1 MKPVVEIA
9 ESVGIDAKSITPY
22 GQYKAKIGLEA
33 IDAGKS
39 RGKLILVTGMTP
51 TRAGEG
57 KTTTTLGL
65 TQAFGRLG
73 HRVIAT
79 LREPS
84 LGPIFGI
91 KGGGTGGGS
100 ARVVP
105 EDEINVHFTGDAHAV
120 NSAHNLLG
128 ALTENIVQRRSI
140 LGFGPENITWRR
152 VSDIEDRG
160 LRSIVSGLGGT
171 ANWPMRE
178 TGFDIV
184 AASEIMAVLALSS
197 DLEDLRNRLGN
208 IVVGLTNK
216 GEPITSNDV
225 SAVGSMM
232 SLLRYA
238 IQPNLVQTMEGQPV
252 LVHTG
257 PFGNIAH
264 GCNSVVADRLA
275 LGYSDYVITEAGFG
289 ADLGFEKFMHIKAR
303 FNNLEPSAVVMV
315 STIRAIKSHGG
326 IAIKDLAKP
335 NVSAV
340 ENGVENV
347 VHHIKMIKSF
357 GLNVVVA
364 INRFPTDTPEE
375 VTSVINRAVDA
386 GAYSAVES
394 QVYENGGDGG
404 TDLAMAVIN
413 AAETKPDISYLYP
426 IDASIEDK
434 ILALARNVYNAKDV
448 SWNKKARDQLKIF
461 TKLGWGGLPICMAKT
476 HLSISD
482 KPNLKCRPSGYTFNV
497 SDLRASLGAGFIYPL
512 SGKMVTMPGL
522 PGSPRQL
529 DVDAEGK
536 ITGL

>member
-1 MKPVVEIA
+1 
-9 ESVGIDAKSITPY
+9 
-22 GQYKAKIGLEA
+22 
-33 IDAGKS
+33 
-39 RGKLILVTGMTP
+39 
-51 TRAGEG
+51 
-57 KTTTTLGL
+57 
-65 TQAFGRLG
+65 
-73 HRVIAT
+73 
-79 LREPS
+79 
-84 LGPIFGI
+84 
-91 KGGGTGGGS
+91 
-100 ARVVP
+100 
-105 EDEINVHFTGDAHAV
+105 
-120 NSAHNLLG
+120 
-128 ALTENIVQRRSI
+128 
-140 LGFGPENITWRR
+140 
-152 VSDIEDRG
+152 
-160 LRSIVSGLGGT
+160 
-171 ANWPMRE
+171 
-178 TGFDIV
+178 
-184 AASEIMAVLALSS
+184 
-197 DLEDLRNRLGN
+197 
-208 IVVGLTNK
+208 
-216 GEPITSNDV
+216 
-225 SAVGSMM
+225 
-232 SLLRYA
+232 
-238 IQPNLVQTMEGQPV
+238 
-252 LVHTG
+252 
-257 PFGNIAH
+257 
-264 GCNSVVADRLA
+264 
-275 LGYSDYVITEAGFG
+275 
-289 ADLGFEKFMHIKAR
+289 
-303 FNNLEPSAVVMV
+303 
-315 STIRAIKSHGG
+315 HGG